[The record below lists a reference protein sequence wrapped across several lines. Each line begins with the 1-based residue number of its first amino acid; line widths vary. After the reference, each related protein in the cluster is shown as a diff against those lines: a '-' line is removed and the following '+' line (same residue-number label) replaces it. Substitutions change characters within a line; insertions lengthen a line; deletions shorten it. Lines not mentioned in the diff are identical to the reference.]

1 MPEVGAT
8 EQRQRQ
14 QRQQDVLASTLASAV
29 FEDLAILEQSQS

>member
-14 QRQQDVLASTLASAV
+14 QQEPLASTLASAV
-29 FEDLAILEQSQS
+29 FEDLAILAQSQS